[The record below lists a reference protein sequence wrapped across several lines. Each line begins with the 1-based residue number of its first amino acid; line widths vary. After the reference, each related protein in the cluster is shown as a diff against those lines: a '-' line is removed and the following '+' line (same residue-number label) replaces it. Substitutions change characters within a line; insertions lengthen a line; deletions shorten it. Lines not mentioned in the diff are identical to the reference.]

1 MIRISFVCISRNI
14 FQIMKIIKNQKPNFK
29 YCSKILELEE
39 ELKVVGNNM
48 KSLEVS
54 EQEVLF

>member
-1 MIRISFVCISRNI
+1 MN
-14 FQIMKIIKNQKPNFK
+14 
-29 YCSKILELEE
+29 SKILELEE

-54 EQEVLF
+54 EQEVLYLNTKKR